1 MLVERIAGGDAEALG
16 DLYDRYGR
24 VAFGMLYRML
34 PGPEAAEEVAQDA
47 FHAVWRRASS
57 YRPERGAV
65 RTWLLAICR
74 NAAIDWRRTR
84 GKRSE
89 REVSIDTA
97 ADLIADGRVDERVVD
112 ALREER
118 VRELAQFEEALY
130 EAAAVGAARADPPR
144 DLRARIVLRH
154 RGTRARRESDW
165 GGARARA
172 WLARPVPLALP
183 LALAVFLVVSF
194 VAVGTARRE
203 ADAYARALAG
213 VADGRG
219 GALAAQT
226 DAPPDARGALVI
238 PRSGDPYVVL
248 ELSSPPN

>member
-1 MLVERIAGGDAEALG
+1 MLVERIAGGDADALG

-89 REVSIDTA
+89 REGSIDTA
-97 ADLIADGRVDERVVD
+97 GDL
-112 ALREER
+112 
-118 VRELAQFEEALY
+118 
-130 EAAAVGAARADPPR
+130 
-144 DLRARIVLRH
+144 
-154 RGTRARRESDW
+154 
-165 GGARARA
+165 
-172 WLARPVPLALP
+172 
-183 LALAVFLVVSF
+183 
-194 VAVGTARRE
+194 
-203 ADAYARALAG
+203 

-219 GALAAQT
+219 GEGGVGAVRGEGVRQAVAEAA
-226 DAPPDARGALVI
+226 P
-238 PRSGDPYVVL
+238 
-248 ELSSPPN
+248 